1 VRLTVLGKSPSFTD
15 AGGACSGYLVEA
27 AGTTLLLDCGNGVF
41 GKLRARHDHL
51 AVDAVLISHLHAD
64 HLLDL
69 VPYAYALRY
78 SPRGEGSGVR
88 PALHAPPGTQEFLR
102 RVVGA
107 WGDERLVE
115 GAFDLHEYDPHGTLE
130 IGPLRVRF
138 AEVPHFTRT
147 FAVDITADGG
157 RITFGAD
164 HGPALEVIGALAADT
179 DLLIEEATLL
189 EPESEPP
196 RGHLTAA
203 EAGEHAAA
211 PGGSCSPTSR
221 TSSRRAPC
229 APRPSGPSAGRS
241 DWPPRARCST
251 WAGLES
257 HGLAADGRARLL
269 AR

>member
-115 GAFDLHEYDPHGTLE
+115 GAFDLHEYDPYGTLE

-189 EPESEPP
+189 EPEPEPP

-203 EAGEHAAA
+203 EAGEHAARA
-211 PGGSCSPTSR
+211 GARRLLLTHFSDELEAGSLRAAAERTFGGPV
-221 TSSRRAPC
+221 
-229 APRPSGPSAGRS
+229 
-241 DWPPRARCST
+241 
-251 WAGLES
+251 
-257 HGLAADGRARLL
+257 GLAAEGAVFDVGGT
-269 AR
+269 